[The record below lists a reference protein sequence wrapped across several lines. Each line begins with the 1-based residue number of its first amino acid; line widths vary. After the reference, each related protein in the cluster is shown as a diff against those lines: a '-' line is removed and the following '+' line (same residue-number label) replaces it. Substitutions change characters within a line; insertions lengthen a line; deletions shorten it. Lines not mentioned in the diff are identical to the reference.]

1 MLIPESRHRIRFKDC
16 DPLGHLYNTRFLDYM
31 LEAREDHIIEH
42 YDLDLEKYA
51 TEHGLAWVVVNHEI
65 SYLKEAKRNEFVR
78 IKSSMIQ
85 YTEKLIVN
93 EYQMWN
99 DDCTQL
105 KALMWTT
112 FVHIDLRTKKASPHN
127 DEIMKMLKDIHHS
140 IEEKSLKER
149 ILKLQRLTVDG

>member
-1 MLIPESRHRIRFKDC
+1 MLHPESRHRIRFKDC

-51 TEHGLAWVVVNHEI
+51 TEQGLAWVVVNHEI
-65 SYLKEAKRNEFVR
+65 SYLKEAKRNEYVR

-85 YTEKLIVN
+85 YTDKIIIN

-105 KALMWTT
+105 KSLMWTT
-112 FVHIDLRTKKASPHN
+112 FLHIDLRLKKAIAHN
-127 DEIMKMLKDIHHS
+127 DNVMLMLKDIHHL
-140 IEEKSLKER
+140 IGEKNLKER
-149 ILKLQRLTVDG
+149 LLNLQMRK